1 MKDNISERTRWL
13 VCALAAALAAAALG
27 VLIVN
32 KRRRRGR
39 EALFVNRKAAMEAAE
54 PIQEQEDTAK

>member
-1 MKDNISERTRWL
+1 MEESTPKKSIPAGL
-13 VCALAAALAAAALG
+13 IAGIAAAALG